1 MLSCCR
7 TLTSDLLI
15 RTQTEIAQLTNPEI
29 SVDNLD
35 LTNCDREP
43 IHIPSAIQPHAAL
56 IVVNQSNKAIVQVS
70 ENVSEFFARSPQ
82 TLLNQPLASLVSETQ
97 VRAIKDYL
105 NDDSGAA
112 APLRLELETNSGPQL
127 FSATVH
133 QGDRYFLLELER
145 ATADRPTEFFDFY
158 RMVKCPVVR
167 LQQTRTIQAL
177 QQQAVEEIQTLFD
190 FDRVMAYWFHEDGSG
205 SVVAEAK
212 REGLSAF
219 KGLRY
224 PATDIPK
231 QARALYVL
239 NRLRAIPD
247 ITYQP
252 VYLTPAHNPINDQP
266 LDMSLVGARSVSPV
280 HIEYLTTMGVRASL
294 SISLVQDDQ
303 LVGLIAC
310 HHHSPKRLSF
320 EQRAVCEFLGGIISS
335 ELAGKKDSEDAEYK
349 IGLKS
354 IQTRFVQAL
363 TDSTD
368 LRSGLTQN
376 SRALMALTSADGVAY
391 CDGGEITLFGK
402 TPPTEAVKELTVWLA
417 DKLTQTVVYQTCA
430 LGENYPPAEKFGDRT
445 SGLLALALSR
455 RQQAYVL
462 WFRQEEIQTVDWA
475 GNPDKQV
482 NINPDGTVHLSP
494 RKSFDL
500 WKERVEGRSL
510 PWKPCEI
517 EAALDLRTAVI
528 GLVLQKSDEL
538 AQLNTELMRSNVELD
553 SFAYVASHDLKE
565 PLRGIHNYSSFLI
578 EDYGEILGEDGQ
590 EKLNTLMR
598 LTQRMEALINS
609 LLHYSRLGRAELR
622 DEPVDMNRVVES
634 AVEVVKISQPG
645 EITFEIAKDLPM
657 VMGDR
662 TRLSELFTNLIT
674 NGIKYNKSD
683 SKTIEIGYISSANT
697 SGISTENSL
706 ATLPI
711 QLNSE
716 QTLFYVRDNGI
727 GIREKHLD
735 NVFKIFKRLH
745 PAGRYGGGTGA
756 GLTIVKKIV
765 ERHGGQIWIDSTF
778 GQGSTFYFSLKN
790 S

>member
-1 MLSCCR
+1 M
-7 TLTSDLLI
+7 
-15 RTQTEIAQLTNPEI
+15 A
-29 SVDNLD
+29 VDDLD

-43 IHIPSAIQPHAAL
+43 IHIPSAVQPHAAL
-56 IVVNQSNKAIVQVS
+56 LVVDEASGTIVQVS
-70 ENVSEFFARSPQ
+70 ENVDEFFARSPK
-82 TLLNQPLASLVSETQ
+82 TLLNQPLTSLLSETQ
-97 VRAIKDYL
+97 VQAVEAYL
-105 NDDSGAA
+105 EDDSGAT
-112 APLRLELETNSGPQL
+112 APLRLEVETESGPQL
-127 FSATVH
+127 FSALVH
-133 QGDRYFLLELER
+133 QGDRCFLIELEQVK
-145 ATADRPTEFFDFY
+145 ANRPAEFFDFY
-158 RMVKCPVVR
+158 SMIKCPVAR
-167 LQQTRTIQAL
+167 IQQTRTLQDL
-177 QQQAVEEIQTLFD
+177 QQTAVEEIQTLFD
-190 FDRVMAYWFHEDGSG
+190 FDRVMVYWFYEDGSG

-212 REGLSAF
+212 RESLDTF

-231 QARALYVL
+231 QARVLYVL
-239 NRLRAIPD
+239 NRLRSIPD

-252 VYLTPAHNPINDQP
+252 VYLTPEQSPINNQP
-266 LDMSLVGARSVSPV
+266 LDMSLVGARSVSPI
-280 HIEYLTTMGVRASL
+280 HIEYLTTMGIRASM

-320 EQRAVCEFLGGIISS
+320 EQRAVCELLGGIISS
-335 ELAGKKDSEDAEYK
+335 ELANKQDSEDADYK
-349 IGLKS
+349 MSLKS
-354 IQTRFVQAL
+354 IQTRFVQTLA
-363 TDSTD
+363 DSED
-368 LRSGLTQN
+368 LRSGLIHN
-376 SRALMALTSADGVAY
+376 PKALMALAGADGVAY
-391 CDGGEITLFGK
+391 CDRKEITLLGK
-402 TPPTEAVKELTVWLA
+402 TPSTEAVRELTTWLS

-430 LGENYPPAEKFGDRT
+430 LSEDYPPAGDFGDRT

-455 RQQAYVL
+455 RQHTYVL

-475 GNPDKQV
+475 GNPSKQIG
-482 NINPDGTVHLSP
+482 INPDGTIRLSP
-494 RKSFDL
+494 RKSFAL

-578 EDYGEILGEDGQ
+578 EDYGEVLGEDGQ

-609 LLHYSRLGRAELR
+609 LLHYSRLGRAELL
-622 DEPVDMNRVVES
+622 EVPVDMNRVVKS
-634 AVEVVKISQPG
+634 AIEVVKISQPG
-645 EITFEIAKDLPM
+645 AVTFEVAEDLPQ

-662 TRLSELFTNLIT
+662 TRLSELLTNLLS
-674 NGIKYNKSD
+674 NGIKYNKSEN
-683 SKTIEIGYISSANT
+683 KIIEVGYVSSAEAVDKLPGT
-697 SGISTENSL
+697 ASIEKIS
-706 ATLPI
+706 PD
-711 QLNSE
+711 
-716 QTLFYVRDNGI
+716 QTVFYVRDNGI

-765 ERHGGQIWIDSTF
+765 ERHGGQIWIASVF
-778 GQGSTFYFSLKN
+778 GEGSTFYFTLKN
-790 S
+790 PQVAPKLGNSEG